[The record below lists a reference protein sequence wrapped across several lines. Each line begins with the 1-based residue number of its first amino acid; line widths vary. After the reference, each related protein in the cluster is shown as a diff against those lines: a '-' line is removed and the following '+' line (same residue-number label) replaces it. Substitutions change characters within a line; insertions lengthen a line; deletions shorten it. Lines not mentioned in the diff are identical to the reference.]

1 MKIATC
7 VYIIQGAYAQMANQ
21 QKTIIGF
28 KGYGG
33 KVKPGQT
40 LRQNLVEEVWEETGG
55 VPELRVDPEEE
66 GGIHLREEWL
76 TPIGSI
82 DFYNGPEEEVPFED
96 PSFRVYFFLSKQ
108 KLGKAVD
115 TIEMKDHQLFSIH
128 HPPID
133 RMVKGDEVFV
143 PKILLGIPVTGWIR
157 RNADW
162 SVHSM
167 SLLEGKQCPSKS
179 LNF

>member
-21 QKTIIGF
+21 QKTIIGV

-76 TPIGSI
+76 IPIGLI
-82 DFYNGPEEEVPFED
+82 DFYNGPENQVPFGD
-96 PSFRVYFFLSKQ
+96 PSFRVHFFLSKR
-108 KLGKAVD
+108 KLGRAVD
-115 TIEMKDHQLFSIH
+115 TVEMKDHQLFNIFY
-128 HPPID
+128 PPIT
-133 RMVKGDEVFV
+133 RMLKGDEFFV
-143 PKILLGIPVTGWIR
+143 PKMLLDIPVVGWMR
-157 RNADW
+157 RNDDW

-167 SLLEGKQCPSKS
+167 SLLEGKQCPPES